1 MPNPVTLAFEA
12 PLLNYGVVPAS
23 IQSAH
28 YGEEGYIYVMLELN
42 GESGIEYV
50 LTPTDPFGI
59 APFLRE
65 HLAACIGA
73 GLIAIQPYTP

>member
-1 MPNPVTLAFEA
+1 MSNPVTLSFAA
-12 PLLNYGVVPAS
+12 PLLNYGIVPAA
-23 IQSAH
+23 IQSAS
-28 YGEEGYIYVMLELN
+28 YGEEGYIYLKLELN

-50 LTPTDPFGI
+50 LTPTDEFGI